1 MNTFSMIVSMLIFG
15 SVGIVV
21 KYIPLSPAMIAGLRA
36 LIGALVM
43 AVVMILR
50 KTGINQR
57 SIVKNLGWLLLS
69 GIALSAN
76 WILLFMS
83 YDYTGSVAVS
93 TVCYYMA
100 PVIIML
106 LSPLVLREKLTGL
119 RLFCVL
125 TAVAGVVLLSDLTHG
140 TKGHLTGI
148 LLALGAAAL
157 YAAVVLL
164 NKKMTRMPAQE
175 TTFCQL
181 LIAAVITLPYALFVQ
196 HDTLVL
202 TASSLVPMLILGVVH
217 TGLAYVLFFGAAGKL
232 PAQST
237 ALLSYLD
244 PLVAVVLSAVI
255 LHQTMTAPQMIGAG
269 LILGAALVGEVFGAK
284 KKRKRK

>member
-1 MNTFSMIVSMLIFG
+1 MNTLYMILSMVIFG

-21 KYIPLSPAMIAGLRA
+21 NYIPLSPAMIAGLRA

-50 KTGINQR
+50 KKGIHRQA
-57 SIVKNLGWLLLS
+57 ILKNLGWLLLS
-69 GIALSAN
+69 GVCLSAN

-100 PVIIML
+100 PVIMML

-119 RLFCVL
+119 RLMCVF
-125 TAVAGVVLLSDLTHG
+125 TAVAGIVLLSGLTLG
-140 TKGHLTGI
+140 TKGQLTGI

-157 YAAVVLL
+157 YAAVVLI
-164 NKKMTRMPAQE
+164 NKVMKRMPAQE

-181 LIAAVITLPYALFVQ
+181 LVAAVVTLPYSLFVQ

-202 TASSLVPMLILGVVH
+202 TASSLLPMLILGVVH
-217 TGLAYVLFFGAAGKL
+217 TGLAYMLFFGAASKL
-232 PAQST
+232 SAQST

-244 PLVAVVLSAVI
+244 PLLAVVLSAVI
-255 LHQTMTAPQMIGAG
+255 LHQTMDTPQMIGAG
-269 LILGAALVGEVFGAK
+269 LILGAAFVGEVFGS
-284 KKRKRK
+284 KKRKR

>member
-1 MNTFSMIVSMLIFG
+1 MNTFYMILSMVIFG

-21 KYIPLSPAMIAGLRA
+21 NYIPMSSAMIAGTRA

-43 AVVMILR
+43 AVVMVMRR
-50 KTGINQR
+50 KAINRAAIQH
-57 SIVKNLGWLLLS
+57 NLGWLLLS
-69 GIALSAN
+69 GVCLSAN

-83 YDYTGSVAVS
+83 YDYTDSVAIS

-119 RLFCVL
+119 RLLCVL
-125 TAVAGVVLLSDLTHG
+125 TAVSGVVLLSGVTLG
-140 TKGHLTGI
+140 TKGRLTGI

-157 YAAVVLL
+157 YAAVVLI
-164 NKKMTRMPAQE
+164 NKKMKRLPAQE

-181 LIAAVITLPYALFVQ
+181 LVAAIITLPYALFVE
-196 HDTLVL
+196 HDSLVL
-202 TASSLVPMLILGVVH
+202 TAGSLLPMLILGVVH
-217 TGLAYVLFFGAAGKL
+217 TGIAYMLFFGAAAKL

-237 ALLSYLD
+237 ALISYLD
-244 PLVAVVLSAVI
+244 PLIAVALSAVVLR
-255 LHQTMTAPQMIGAG
+255 QTMNDFQ
-269 LILGAALVGEVFGAK
+269 LIGAALIIGAAFVGEVFGS
-284 KKRKRK
+284 KKRKKRS

>member
-1 MNTFSMIVSMLIFG
+1 MNLFYMILSMVIFG

-21 KYIPLSPAMIAGLRA
+21 NYIPMSSTMIAAMRA

-43 AVVMILR
+43 AVVMVLRRKSINRSAILH
-50 KTGINQR
+50 
-57 SIVKNLGWLLLS
+57 NLGWLLLS

-83 YDYTGSVAVS
+83 YDYTGSVALS

-119 RLFCVL
+119 RILCII
-125 TAVAGVVLLSDLTHG
+125 TAVAGVVLLSGLTLS
-140 TKGHLTGI
+140 TKGQLTGI

-157 YAAVVLL
+157 YAAVVLI
-164 NKKMTRMPAQE
+164 NKVMKRIPAQE

-181 LIAAVITLPYALFVQ
+181 LIAAVITLPYALFVR
-196 HDTLVL
+196 HDALVM
-202 TASSLVPMLILGVVH
+202 TASSLLPMLILGVVH
-217 TGLAYVLFFGAAGKL
+217 TGIAYMLFFGAASKL
-232 PAQST
+232 RAQST
-237 ALLSYLD
+237 ALISYLD
-244 PLVAVVLSAVI
+244 PLIAVVLSAVI
-255 LHQTMTAPQMIGAG
+255 LHQTMDTYQIIGAV
-269 LILGAALVGEVFGAK
+269 LILGAAFVGEVFGTK
-284 KKRKRK
+284 RRKRR

>member
-1 MNTFSMIVSMLIFG
+1 MILSMVIFG

-21 KYIPLSPAMIAGLRA
+21 NYIPLSPAMIAGLRA

-50 KTGINQR
+50 KKGISR
-57 SIVKNLGWLLLS
+57 AAILKNLGWLLLS
-69 GIALSAN
+69 GVALSAN

-119 RLFCVL
+119 RLLCVL
-125 TAVAGVVLLSDLTHG
+125 TAVAGVVLLSGLTLG
-140 TKGHLTGI
+140 TKGDLTGI

-157 YAAVVLL
+157 YAAVVLI
-164 NKKMTRMPAQE
+164 NKVMKRMPAQE
-175 TTFCQL
+175 TTFFQL
-181 LIAAVITLPYALFVQ
+181 LVAAVVTLPYSLFVR

-202 TASSLVPMLILGVVH
+202 TADSLLPILILGVVH
-217 TGLAYVLFFGAAGKL
+217 TGLAYMLFFGAAGKL

-244 PLVAVVLSAVI
+244 PLLAVVLSALV
-255 LHQTMTAPQMIGAG
+255 LRQTLDAYQMIGAAM
-269 LILGAALVGEVFGAK
+269 ILGAAFVGEVFGSK
-284 KKRKRK
+284 KKRRR

>member
-1 MNTFSMIVSMLIFG
+1 MLLSMVIFG

-21 KYIPLSPAMIAGLRA
+21 HYIPMSSTMIAALRA

-50 KTGINQR
+50 RKAISRTAIL
-57 SIVKNLGWLLLS
+57 KNIGWLLLS
-69 GIALSAN
+69 GVALSAN

-83 YDYTGSVAVS
+83 YDYTGSVALS

-106 LSPLVLREKLTGL
+106 LSPLVLREKLTAL
-119 RLFCVL
+119 RVMCIL
-125 TAVAGVVLLSDLTHG
+125 TAVAGVMLLSGLTLG
-140 TKGHLTGI
+140 TKGQLIGI

-157 YAAVVLL
+157 YAAVVLI
-164 NKKMTRMPAQE
+164 NKVMKRIPAQE

-181 LIAAVITLPYALFVQ
+181 FIAAAITLPYALFVQ
-196 HDTLVL
+196 RDAVVL
-202 TASSLVPMLILGVVH
+202 TAQSLIPMLILGVVH
-217 TGLAYVLFFGAAGKL
+217 TGLAYMLFFGAANKL

-237 ALLSYLD
+237 ALISYLD
-244 PLVAVVLSAVI
+244 PLIAVVLSAVI
-255 LHQTMTAPQMIGAG
+255 LHQTMDTYQIIGAA
-269 LILGAALVGEVFGAK
+269 LILGAAFVGEVFGTK
-284 KKRKRK
+284 RRKKRG

>member
-69 GIALSAN
+69 GIALSTN

>member
-1 MNTFSMIVSMLIFG
+1 MNVLYMILSMVIFG

-21 KYIPLSPAMIAGLRA
+21 NYIPLSPAMIAGLRA

-50 KTGINQR
+50 KKGIHRQAILN
-57 SIVKNLGWLLLS
+57 NLGWLLLS
-69 GIALSAN
+69 GICLSAN
-76 WILLFMS
+76 WILLFTS

-100 PVIIML
+100 PVILML

-119 RLFCVL
+119 RLVC
-125 TAVAGVVLLSDLTHG
+125 VLLSVTGIVLLSGLTPD
-140 TKGHLTGI
+140 TKGQLTGI

-157 YAAVVLL
+157 YAAVVLI
-164 NKKMTRMPAQE
+164 NKVMKRMPAQE

-181 LIAAVITLPYALFVQ
+181 LVAAVVTLPYALFVQ

-217 TGLAYVLFFGAAGKL
+217 TGLAYMLFFGAAGKL

-244 PLVAVVLSAVI
+244 PLLAVVLSAVI
-255 LHQTMTAPQMIGAG
+255 LHQTMNTPQMIGAG
-269 LILGAALVGEVFGAK
+269 LILGAAFVGEVFGT
-284 KKRKRK
+284 KKRKR